1 MSILDTTISQTTE
14 AALIEARR
22 DALNWV
28 GLHLNTGQAYPRKS
42 FFQPGLSKKQTKTT
56 FNDGHGVWARTTA
69 TMEGPRCMVKSS
81 SKCRPVLLVYE
92 DINEELL
99 WNPVV
104 YVTGACEVTF
114 TPARRRRSHRND
126 ESTDNGVYTIRGL
139 KPSKVYN
146 LASIRH
152 KMVKK

>member
-1 MSILDTTISQTTE
+1 MSILDTTIDQTTE

-22 DALNWV
+22 EALSWV
-28 GLHLNTGQAYPRKS
+28 GHYLNTGQAYPRKS
-42 FFQPGLSKKQTKTT
+42 FFQPGLSQKQTKTT
-56 FNDGHGVWARTTA
+56 FNDGNGVWARSTA
-69 TMEGPRCMVKSS
+69 TMEGTRCMVKSS
-81 SKCRPVLLVYE
+81 SKCRPILLVYE
-92 DINEELL
+92 NIDDERM
-99 WNPVV
+99 WNPVI

-114 TPARRRRSHRND
+114 TPVRRRRSQRDD
-126 ESTDNGVYTIRGL
+126 ESVDNSVYTIRGL